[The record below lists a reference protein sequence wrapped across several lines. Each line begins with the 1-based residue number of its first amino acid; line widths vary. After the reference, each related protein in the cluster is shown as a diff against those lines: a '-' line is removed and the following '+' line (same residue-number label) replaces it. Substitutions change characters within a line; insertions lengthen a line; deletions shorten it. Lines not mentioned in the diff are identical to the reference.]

1 MDGTSSG
8 LDEHLGGTS
17 LAGGGLGVGSKGWL
31 GLGWLGNLKGAFA
44 WMESPFQNCIPE
56 KHKFVCKNV
65 C

>member
-31 GLGWLGNLKGAFA
+31 GLGWLGNLKGGFCLDG
-44 WMESPFQNCIPE
+44 ESIP
-56 KHKFVCKNV
+56 KLHS
-65 C
+65 